1 MEPCFLEDN
10 CWGGVLNEC
19 FILLCLCVQV
29 LLYLLKFLYLNSQVF
44 LLLPLQFYLPF
55 YWDGGVS
62 EQGGGAQ
69 LFGVELWC
77 HSKVKPK
84 LLLHPN
90 WERECTYICYLFVY
104 VIPPNQISLVIWE
117 GPSTC
122 QLIELVL
129 DWLSVPRQWG
139 ILNCCL
145 SESSRLILNHP
156 SPRCAYIYLSYQQLF
171 SKLGLSHLSHLVKK
185 GYPLQKASSSYWL

>member
-10 CWGGVLNEC
+10 CWGKVLNEC

-62 EQGGGAQ
+62 EQWGGAQ
-69 LFGVELWC
+69 LFRVELWC

-90 WERECTYICYLFVY
+90 NWERVHIHMLSICVLFVH
-104 VIPPNQISLVIWE
+104 VIPPNQISLAIWE
-117 GPSTC
+117 GPSTRFDGKSGVS
-122 QLIELVL
+122 I
-129 DWLSVPRQWG
+129 DWTCIRLTLST
-139 ILNCCL
+139 
-145 SESSRLILNHP
+145 
-156 SPRCAYIYLSYQQLF
+156 
-171 SKLGLSHLSHLVKK
+171 
-185 GYPLQKASSSYWL
+185 